1 VSTAAELVEHHPGR
15 ASVHGIVPI
24 ETAKRI
30 ERAIQAVDTIIRN
43 HDRVAI
49 HYPIFG
55 HGLISP
61 GYFTAVSR
69 TLWGYRGVQAVKPL
83 RSGCGAPILM
93 QTHRRAQLD
102 QKARRY
108 WPAPKSTPA
117 MDEHIAPATKD

>member
-1 VSTAAELVEHHPGR
+1 M
-15 ASVHGIVPI
+15 PI

-61 GYFTAVSR
+61 GYFTPLSR
-69 TLWGYRGVQAVKPL
+69 TLWGYRGVQAVKRL

-93 QTHRRAQLD
+93 QTIDVPSSIKRRAAIGHPAQVHPGN
-102 QKARRY
+102 ARGRR
-108 WPAPKSTPA
+108 PGDEGLSATPGNV
-117 MDEHIAPATKD
+117 P